1 MSVKKQYSTQTI
13 TTSPISTKMIVWAN
27 LQFWAYF
34 HLVAYWHYCSLPR
47 LSSGVR
53 ALQMNVCFIFRW
65 WYRRGPSHSGWPYS
79 QAREISEI
87 WYSNL
92 INLHSIFDL
101 PQKFLMSNPFVIWL
115 TVWLELLLSLC
126 WLKPITASGGV
137 NYLGP
142 IDVVRKTLR
151 TEGPL
156 AFYKGLSATFLRL
169 WPHTVLLWLAQEAIS
184 KQLRSGFWDLQDKHQ
199 KGWKDSLA
207 SIVASL
213 RQSVYTSSPRRWQ
226 RSYYILLVLFITIFG
241 LFLCPF

>member
-1 MSVKKQYSTQTI
+1 MASKL
-13 TTSPISTKMIVWAN
+13 VWN
-27 LQFWAYF
+27 ILKYN
-34 HLVAYWHYCSLPR
+34 H
-47 LSSGVR
+47 
-53 ALQMNVCFIFRW
+53 
-65 WYRRGPSHSGWPYS
+65 
-79 QAREISEI
+79 
-87 WYSNL
+87 L
-92 INLHSIFDL
+92 INLHSIFWFTPKVSRWATPL
-101 PQKFLMSNPFVIWL
+101 VIWL
-115 TVWLELLLSLC
+115 TVWLELLLSLW

-207 SIVASL
+207 AVQGDGKGPII
-213 RQSVYTSSPRRWQ
+213 
-226 RSYYILLVLFITIFG
+226 SYYL
-241 LFLCPF
+241 